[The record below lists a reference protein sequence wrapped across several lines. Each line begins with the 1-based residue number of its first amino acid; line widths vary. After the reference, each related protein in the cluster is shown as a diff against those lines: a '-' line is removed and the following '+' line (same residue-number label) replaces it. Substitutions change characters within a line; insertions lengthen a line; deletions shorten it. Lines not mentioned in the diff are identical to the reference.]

1 MLPDTRNVFGGAEA
15 SLDGL
20 AIGCLGVDAYQRFG
34 AAGTQEHPA
43 AVGEVE
49 LETVVRPHALDSD
62 ASDLVWLVLLE
73 RLEDALAV
81 ALVGVA
87 LQMDVVA
94 HVCMPAATLL
104 ESREYLRD
112 RYARLSYHDVGER
125 SYVD

>member
-1 MLPDTRNVFGGAEA
+1 MLPDTDNVFEGAEA
-15 SLDGL
+15 SLDSL

-94 HVCMPAATLL
+94 GVGMRADALL
-104 ESREYLRD
+104 EARRGIGDTLALLDPHLPREP
-112 RYARLSYHDVGER
+112 
-125 SYVD
+125 